1 MYYQNFPINLHV
13 RVLVGCSV
21 CLKIL
26 KKAGKLQDFHAPIGA
41 LFHSIDTRHRYLLFY
56 SICAC
61 IFRSIFNV
69 YVGLFS
75 RHTLGI
81 KRILEKKYS
90 GDAVSVT
97 GRTDVAWISVYSE
110 FLSEER
116 GRICIVYTYSLNMS
130 NVFFSQKAHIVS
142 TYVKYL

>member
-1 MYYQNFPINLHV
+1 M
-13 RVLVGCSV
+13 
-21 CLKIL
+21 
-26 KKAGKLQDFHAPIGA
+26 
-41 LFHSIDTRHRYLLFY
+41 
-56 SICAC
+56 
-61 IFRSIFNV
+61 

-75 RHTLGI
+75 RHTFGI

-116 GRICIVYTYSLNMS
+116 GRICIVYT
-130 NVFFSQKAHIVS
+130 
-142 TYVKYL
+142 